1 MMESDDQPPSSMA
14 RMYIKTVLQMHNCN
28 ITDWQGEHDIHKL
41 LGLRQGCPFEEEV
54 KQSTWMFGQCLFY
67 LHDDRAAYSQQ
78 LQAGASCSH
87 GASGLLGCL
96 VNVCFC
102 HIIGQGNL

>member
-41 LGLRQGCPFEEEV
+41 LGLRQGCPVEKEV
-54 KQSTWMFGQCLFY
+54 KQSTWMFG
-67 LHDDRAAYSQQ
+67 
-78 LQAGASCSH
+78 
-87 GASGLLGCL
+87 
-96 VNVCFC
+96 
-102 HIIGQGNL
+102 